1 MKRKTAL
8 ILSFLI
14 IFLFCGIN
22 FSCST
27 HTTIEEGY
35 ELLRIHIR
43 ANSND
48 KDDQTVKLLVRDAV
62 AQYLS
67 SKLRSASSLEKAK
80 QIVSD
85 KLTTLKDIADKVLRE
100 NDKTY
105 VSNIAV
111 CNEYFPTRAYKDIV
125 VNSGYYDALIISLGK
140 AQGDNWWC
148 IIYPQLCY
156 ESKGNGR
163 VVLRSKLKELWD
175 KYFG

>member
-1 MKRKTAL
+1 MKKIFSL

-14 IFLFCGIN
+14 IFIFTGIN
-22 FSCST
+22 SACST

-48 KDDQTVKLLVRDAV
+48 KDDQSVKLLVRDAV
-62 AQYLS
+62 AQYIS
-67 SKLRSASSLEKAK
+67 SKLRAVSSLEKAK

-85 KLTTLKDIADKVLRE
+85 ELTTLKAVADRVLRE

-105 VSNIAV
+105 ASTAKLST
-111 CNEYFPTRAYKDIV
+111 EFFPTRAYKDIV
-125 VNSGYYDALIISLGK
+125 VKSGYYDALIISLGEGK
-140 AQGDNWWC
+140 GDNWWC

-156 ESKGNGR
+156 ESTGNGK
-163 VVLRSKLKELWD
+163 VTLRSKLKELWD

>member
-1 MKRKTAL
+1 MKKGIVV

-14 IFLFCGIN
+14 IFIFCGIN
-22 FSCST
+22 FVRST

-48 KDDQTVKLLVRDAV
+48 KDDQSVKLLVRDAV

-67 SKLRSASSLEKAK
+67 SALRTASSLEKAK

-85 KLTTLKDIADKVLRE
+85 KLTTLTDISNRVLRE

-105 VSNIAV
+105 ASSVKLT
-111 CNEYFPTRAYKDIV
+111 NEYFPTRAYNDIV
-125 VNSGYYDALIISLGK
+125 VKSGHYDALVISLGEAK
-140 AQGDNWWC
+140 GDNWWC

-156 ESKGNGR
+156 QSTGNGK
-163 VVLRSKLKELWD
+163 VVYRSKLKELWD